1 MTDNDRSTVEVAQIV
16 ARTPARL
23 RPSVAWVMGTWL
35 GRSLLRLT
43 ANFIKVQMFDRSM
56 TIAAQVF
63 VSVFPILI
71 MAAAWLG
78 SRTSESITDAV
89 GVPEETEIVL
99 QDALANNAGNAFG
112 VIGTLLVLVSATSL
126 SRALTRAF
134 ASIWDLARPRA
145 GINVAWRWLGAVLTL
160 VGYMVLVRWLI
171 RVIDGLPAAD
181 TWGWLVPLTLDT
193 AVAIL
198 IPLLLLSGQLPARLL
213 LPGAVVF
220 GLIMLVVRPATAAF
234 LPRALESSADHYGT
248 IGVAFTYIAWLYMV
262 SFCFLGAALIGEVIA
277 TDQGWLGRLI
287 RGPASEPEP
296 AATVSSF
303 EAPESASHG

>member
-1 MTDNDRSTVEVAQIV
+1 
-16 ARTPARL
+16 
-23 RPSVAWVMGTWL
+23 
-35 GRSLLRLT
+35 
-43 ANFIKVQMFDRSM
+43 MFDRSM

-134 ASIWDLARPRA
+134 AAIWDLPRPRA

-171 RVIDGLPAAD
+171 RVIDGYRRP
-181 TWGWLVPLTLDT
+181 T
-193 AVAIL
+193 
-198 IPLLLLSGQLPARLL
+198 
-213 LPGAVVF
+213 PGA
-220 GLIMLVVRPATAAF
+220 
-234 LPRALESSADHYGT
+234 
-248 IGVAFTYIAWLYMV
+248 
-262 SFCFLGAALIGEVIA
+262 
-277 TDQGWLGRLI
+277 GWY
-287 RGPASEPEP
+287 P
-296 AATVSSF
+296 
-303 EAPESASHG
+303 

>member
-1 MTDNDRSTVEVAQIV
+1 
-16 ARTPARL
+16 
-23 RPSVAWVMGTWL
+23 
-35 GRSLLRLT
+35 
-43 ANFIKVQMFDRSM
+43 M

-99 QDALANNAGNAFG
+99 QDALANSAGSAFG

-134 ASIWDLARPRA
+134 AAIWDLTRPRV

-193 AVAIL
+193 AIAIL
-198 IPLLLLSGQLPARLL
+198 IPLLLLAGQLPARLL
-213 LPGAVVF
+213 LPGAAVF
-220 GLIMLVVRPATAAF
+220 GLIMLVVRPASAAF
-234 LPRALESSADHYGT
+234 LPRALEASADHYGT
-248 IGVAFTYIAWLYMV
+248 IGVAFTYIAWLYMM

-277 TDQGWLGRLI
+277 TDQGWLGRMI

-296 AATVSSF
+296 AATVSPS